1 MLAEY
6 IPAKVRKVIYS
17 VLGTAVG
24 LEAIFDIV
32 PDVLEGKL
40 LAALVVLG
48 FGLALKNTTDITVV
62 SDEDA

>member
-1 MLAEY
+1 MITLAQS
-6 IPAKVRKVIYS
+6 IPVKFRKAIYS

-24 LEAIFDIV
+24 LEAIFDWV

-48 FGLALKNTTDITVV
+48 FGTALANTAK
-62 SDEDA
+62 S